1 MATATLTI
9 PSTTDAIMPS
19 ESTLPASV
27 ETKAIQLAKQ
37 TTIDPSHPELIS
49 TIGAEDQ
56 QKSAAISNKLLEH
69 VKVNDTGDSGKLLG
83 LLATKCKSIDVEHL
97 KASNSGRIVH
107 LLHLERF
114 MTVLSGY
121 QDTIGQLDAL
131 KAKLE
136 TARTTLL
143 TDVASLNTLYEQ
155 NLEIYHG
162 LKTWIRVCEIK
173 LVEMDKQ
180 IANLTAKIS
189 STKVLG
195 GPDAQDLFD
204 LKAARDRLDK
214 HLHDLELTAMIR
226 LQNAPKIRIVQAGD
240 IVLAD
245 KLQSSVVNTMSIW
258 KDNLALAIAQMRQ
271 KEALEM
277 ENRVDDATNQ
287 MLRDSADLLHQNTTG
302 IAKASERGVVDIATL
317 QYTQKQLLATI
328 DETERIAADGRKA
341 REEARKIL
349 TTMQSDLQ
357 AKLGAR

>member
-19 ESTLPASV
+19 ESTLPANV

-37 TTIDPSHPELIS
+37 TSIDYRHPELIS

-56 QKSAAISNKLLEH
+56 QKSAAISNELLKH
-69 VKVNDTGDSGKLLG
+69 VQVKDTGESGKLLG
-83 LLATKCKSIDVEHL
+83 MLANQCKSVDVTHL
-97 KASNSGRIVH
+97 KPNLRSKITHA
-107 LLHLERF
+107 LHLEKV
-114 MTVLSGY
+114 TSLLGGY
-121 QDTIGQLDAL
+121 QDTVGQLDAI

-136 TARTTLL
+136 GARTTLL
-143 TDVASLNTLYEQ
+143 LDVASLNTLYEQ
-155 NLEIYHG
+155 NLEIYHS
-162 LKTWIRVCEIK
+162 LKMWVRVCQIK
-173 LVEMDKQ
+173 MVDMDKQ
-180 IANLTAKIS
+180 IAQLTSNVNPTS
-189 STKVLG
+189 SAM
-195 GPDAQDLFD
+195 PPNAQELYD
-204 LKAARDRLDK
+204 LKSARDRLDK

-258 KDNLALAIAQMRQ
+258 KDNLALAIAQVRQ

-302 IAKASERGVVDIATL
+302 IAKTSERGVVDIETL

-341 REEARKIL
+341 REEARKTLI
-349 TTMQSDLQ
+349 TMQSDLQ